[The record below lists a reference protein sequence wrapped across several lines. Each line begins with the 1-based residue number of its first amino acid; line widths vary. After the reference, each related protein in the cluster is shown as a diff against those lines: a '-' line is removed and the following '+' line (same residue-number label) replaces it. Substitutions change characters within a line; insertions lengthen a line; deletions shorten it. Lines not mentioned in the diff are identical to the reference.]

1 MNAAPHP
8 VARARRSFAATP
20 DRVFDACLQPAMIGK
35 WMFGPALRD
44 EQVVNIALDRRVGG
58 SFSFVVRRQGQDI
71 DHVGEY
77 LEIDPPRRLAF
88 TWSTRQDAARSR
100 VTIDIVAQDGGCA
113 LTLAH
118 ELDPN
123 WADHAGR
130 IEASWAKM
138 LDALAAH
145 IERTGAPV
153 GAAGP

>member
-8 VARARRSFAATP
+8 VAGVTRSFAASAE
-20 DRVFDACLQPAMIGK
+20 RVFDAWLQPAMIGK
-35 WMFGPALRD
+35 WMFGPELRD

-88 TWSTRQDAARSR
+88 TWGTRQDAARSR
-100 VTIDIVAQDGGCA
+100 VTIDVVAQNRGCT

-123 WADHAGR
+123 WAGHAGR

-153 GAAGP
+153 GAAAP